1 VTALLAQTSG
11 GIRWSWITGNLDDIW
26 EATLEHLQLTA
37 IAMVVGFAIAM
48 VLSVAAMRYRRLY
61 GPITATTGVIFTIPS
76 FALFLVL
83 APFTGLTVLTAEIG
97 LVLYTLL
104 VLVRNT
110 VAGLDGVPEDV
121 KEAARGM
128 GYTRNRL
135 FLEVELPLAL
145 PVIIAGLRIATVTTV
160 GLVTITALI
169 TFGGLGRFIID
180 GFQQSWFI
188 PKLVV
193 GAVGPTILAIA
204 LDGLLL
210 LLQRALTPWS
220 RRALTP

>member
-1 VTALLAQTSG
+1 
-11 GIRWSWITGNLDDIW
+11 
-26 EATLEHLQLTA
+26 
-37 IAMVVGFAIAM
+37 MVVGFAIAM
-48 VLSVAAMRYRRLY
+48 VLSVAAIRYRRLY
-61 GPITATTGVIFTIPS
+61 GPITATAGVIFTIPS
-76 FALFLVL
+76 FALFFVL

-135 FLEVELPLAL
+135 FLEIELPLAI

-180 GFQQSWFI
+180 GLQQNLFV

-193 GAVGPTILAIA
+193 GALGPTLLALA

-210 LLQRALTPWS
+210 LLQRAITPWS
-220 RRALTP
+220 RRAAAL